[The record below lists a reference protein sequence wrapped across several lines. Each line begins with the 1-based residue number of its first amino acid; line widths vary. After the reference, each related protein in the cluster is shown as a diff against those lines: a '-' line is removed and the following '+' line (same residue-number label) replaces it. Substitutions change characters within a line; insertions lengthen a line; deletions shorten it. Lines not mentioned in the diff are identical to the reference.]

1 MGAERRQQT
10 VGVEW
15 EGRLGLVIGRDFPSG
30 IQPEGHSQLT
40 QIEAHSKDES
50 QARGQRE
57 EERGNNG
64 RDGTGVRGSR
74 VKYGDIILAGNLK

>member
-1 MGAERRQQT
+1 MGVEKRQQQT
-10 VGVEW
+10 VGGEW
-15 EGRLGLVIGRDFPSG
+15 EGKLGLVIGRDSPNG
-30 IQPEGHSQLT
+30 IQLEGHSQLA
-40 QIEAHSKDES
+40 QIKAHSVEES

-74 VKYGDIILAGNLK
+74 VKYGDITSKIW